1 MPDADGPMMIRDIG
15 GATELIFYPMDRIC
29 GPAAEAPPD
38 EPPWIDCAEPS
49 HPACECVCALLQ

>member
-1 MPDADGPMMIRDIG
+1 MMIRDIG

-38 EPPWIDCAEPS
+38 EPPWIDCGEPS